1 MIIAQLTEPIGFIN
15 TTATQVAWMV
25 TYPSNTMYYVL
36 QNQNNT
42 ILKDGNWLVPDEVIQ
57 AWGPD
62 DSVVSD
68 ALIAAAPWNYDASA
82 AIVI

>member
-1 MIIAQLTEPIGFIN
+1 MIIAQLPEPIGFIN

-42 ILKDGNWLVPDEVIQ
+42 ILKDGNWVVPNEVIQ

-62 DSVVSD
+62 DSTVSD
-68 ALIAAAPWNYDASA
+68 ALILAAPWNYDASIA
-82 AIVI
+82 RPI

>member
-1 MIIAQLTEPIGFIN
+1 MIIAQLPEPIGFIN
-15 TTATQVAWMV
+15 TTATRVAWMV

-42 ILKDGNWLVPDEVIQ
+42 ILKDGNWIVPNEVIQ
-57 AWGPD
+57 VWGPD

-82 AIVI
+82 AMVI

>member
-1 MIIAQLTEPIGFIN
+1 MIIAQLPEPIGFIN

-42 ILKDGNWLVPDEVIQ
+42 ILKDGNWLVPNEVIQ

-68 ALIAAAPWNYDASA
+68 ALIAAAPWNYDAA
-82 AIVI
+82 AAMVI